1 MPIHNLI
8 MTSTTTS
15 TTPSTQFS
23 SILDSLLISVQAGV
37 ISEQDY
43 VQHANALRDAYVSNN
58 STGDDDIDVDDDMM
72 AEDDLRDKWLEYLY
86 AYRDDSWLGPDEFMW
101 RTGLP
106 SFIEE
111 IILDVVQDYCY
122 MEHAEQLQRLV
133 SFASLFLSRDTLLL
147 LMARGEAFGNSTCV
161 KFIFQW
167 LTKVDT
173 TDYHVRSRER
183 VRTDLA
189 VLVATVPICG
199 CGGNQR
205 VLGPLLAPYK
215 CKTLARYARER
226 ARAFGTMTPA
236 REQLIKAI
244 AQ

>member
-1 MPIHNLI
+1 
-8 MTSTTTS
+8 MTSTTTT

-43 VQHANALRDAYVSNN
+43 VQHANALRDAYASNN
-58 STGDDDIDVDDDMM
+58 STGDDDIDVDDDV
-72 AEDDLRDKWLEYLY
+72 DDGYRDRMLDEGRRDLWRDYLY
-86 AYRDDSWLGPDEFMW
+86 AYLEDTRVHPQEFMYS
-101 RTGLP
+101 TGLS
-106 SFIEE
+106 SFTE
-111 IILDVVQDYCY
+111 IIILEAIHEYCY
-122 MEHAEQLQRLV
+122 EEHEVQLCNLV
-133 SFASLFLSRDTLLL
+133 TFASSNLSRDNLLF
-147 LMARGEAFGNSTCV
+147 LMARGWVFGNPTCV
-161 KFIFQW
+161 RFIFEW
-167 LTKVDT
+167 LTEKDLT
-173 TDYHVRSRER
+173 NYHVRSRER

-205 VLGPLLAPYK
+205 VLEPLLAPYK